1 MRDFCHMADIP
12 GVLFSFNNDLL
23 GHTKIREENRGVRAL
38 RTIV

>member
-1 MRDFCHMADIP
+1 MRYFCHMADIP

-23 GHTKIREENRGVRAL
+23 GHTKIRKDGRKVRAL

>member
-1 MRDFCHMADIP
+1 MRDFCYMADIP

-23 GHTKIREENRGVRAL
+23 GHTKIQEGSRKVRAL

>member
-1 MRDFCHMADIP
+1 MADIP

-23 GHTKIREENRGVRAL
+23 GRTEIREENRKVRAL